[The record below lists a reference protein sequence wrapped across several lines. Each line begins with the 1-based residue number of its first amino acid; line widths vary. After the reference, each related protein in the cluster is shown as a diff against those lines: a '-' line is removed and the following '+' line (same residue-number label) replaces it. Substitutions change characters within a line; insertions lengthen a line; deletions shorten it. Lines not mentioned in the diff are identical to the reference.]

1 MESIQS
7 SRPLNQAESAPRK
20 VPEPGREATGEADFE
35 RQLDQQMNRAEARET
50 AQQRPVDEENTVK
63 NQESAEQTADAEESV
78 DGVQVDAEPAKDET
92 APEQPVVVVAEP
104 VLSEAATESSDET
117 VPAAAAG
124 LQNLPPQG
132 NALPP
137 AVDTDETVASAEPAP
152 AVVVPGQ
159 PVKTELAAEQRAAT
173 EAQAVVRSRPS
184 NSPPN
189 AGQQQP
195 VALSQ
200 LVEQATRA
208 DADPASNKLAL
219 GDNAFAGKAV
229 AAESAST
236 NTLSGKGIQLASV
249 ASFASSMQQVHQA
262 TSASAMHMNMHTP
275 SIPMPDGV
283 SLNSLNSAM
292 TTLNTP
298 LQNPAWGQGVADRV
312 AWMVQGN
319 LQTAQIKLNPANL
332 GPMEIKL
339 SVQDDN
345 KTQITFVSHH
355 APVRDALDAAM
366 PRLRE
371 MLESQGIDLA
381 DVNVSDAGVQSNQQ
395 QDGGQSSADSA
406 GSMSASVAQEG
417 DDVMVNET
425 LVRVPQADGL
435 SIYA

>member
-7 SRPLNQAESAPRK
+7 SRPLNLAESAPKKAR
-20 VPEPGREATGEADFE
+20 EPGREAAGEADFE

-50 AQQRPVDEENTVK
+50 SGQRPIDEEKPVK
-63 NQESAEQTADAEESV
+63 NQEAAEQGADAEDVVDEVQADVESV
-78 DGVQVDAEPAKDET
+78 KAET
-92 APEQPVVVVAEP
+92 TPEQPVVAVAEP
-104 VLSEAATESSDET
+104 VLSEEATESSDET
-117 VPAAAAG
+117 VPAEAAG
-124 LQNLPPQG
+124 LQNLPPEG

-137 AVDTDETVASAEPAP
+137 AAVVDEAVASAEPVP

-159 PVKTELAAEQRAAT
+159 AVKTELNAEPRAAT
-173 EAQAVVRSRPS
+173 EAQAVVQSRPS

-189 AGQQQP
+189 PGQQQP

-200 LVEQATRA
+200 LVERATDA
-208 DADPASNKLAL
+208 DADPVSNKLPL
-219 GDNAFAGKAV
+219 GDNALTGKTV
-229 AAESAST
+229 AESAST
-236 NTLSGKGIQLASV
+236 NALSGKGAQLASV

-262 TSASAMHMNMHTP
+262 TSASAMHMNINTS
-275 SIPMPDGV
+275 SIPMPDGA

-355 APVRDALDAAM
+355 APVRDALDSAM

-395 QDGGQSSADSA
+395 QDGGQSSGGSA
-406 GSMSASVAQEG
+406 SSMSASSTQGG
-417 DDVMVNET
+417 DDVIVNET